1 MLAKT
6 DRVGLVRD
14 MNNNALLASDISMLD
29 SHREEFRRRQEVA
42 NSLNDINIMKEQIQ
56 ELLRFRDEFQ
66 EFKQLLQNH
75 IKRDNQWQALTEQQL
90 Q

>member
-66 EFKQLLQNH
+66 EIKQLLQNH
-75 IKRDNQWQALTEQQL
+75 IKRDNQWQA
-90 Q
+90 

>member
-6 DRVGLVRD
+6 DKIGLVRD

-29 SHREEFRRRQEVA
+29 SHREEFRRRQEVS

-66 EFKQLLQNH
+66 EFKLLLQNH
-75 IKRDNQWQALTEQQL
+75 IKRDNQWQA
-90 Q
+90 

>member
-14 MNNNALLASDISMLD
+14 MNNNALLASDISVLH
-29 SHREEFRRRQEVA
+29 SHREEFRRRQEVS

-75 IKRDNQWQALTEQQL
+75 IKRDNQWQV
-90 Q
+90 

>member
-6 DRVGLVRD
+6 DRVGLARD
-14 MNNNALLASDISMLD
+14 MNNYALLANDISMLH
-29 SHREEFRRRQEVA
+29 SHREEFRRRQEVS

-66 EFKQLLQNH
+66 EFKQILQNH
-75 IKRDNQWQALTEQQL
+75 IKRDNQWQA
-90 Q
+90 

>member
-6 DRVGLVRD
+6 DQIGIVRD
-14 MNNNALLASDISMLD
+14 LNNNALLANDISSLQ
-29 SHREEFRRRQEVA
+29 SHREEFRKRQEM
-42 NSLNDINIMKEQIQ
+42 NNKLNDINIMKEQIQ

-75 IKRDNQWQALTEQQL
+75 IQRDNQWHSQV
-90 Q
+90 

>member
-6 DRVGLVRD
+6 DQIGIVRD
-14 MNNNALLASDISMLD
+14 LSNNALLANDISSLQ
-29 SHREEFRRRQEVA
+29 SHREEFRKRQEM
-42 NSLNDINIMKEQIQ
+42 NNKLNDINIMKEQIQ

-75 IKRDNQWQALTEQQL
+75 IQRDNQWHSQV
-90 Q
+90 

>member
-6 DRVGLVRD
+6 DRVGLARD
-14 MNNNALLASDISMLD
+14 MGNNALLANDISMLH

-66 EFKQLLQNH
+66 EIKQLLQNH
-75 IKRDNQWQALTEQQL
+75 IKRDNQWQA
-90 Q
+90 

>member
-14 MNNNALLASDISMLD
+14 MNNNALLANDISMLD
-29 SHREEFRRRQEVA
+29 SHREEFRRRQEVS

-66 EFKQLLQNH
+66 EFKLLLQNH
-75 IKRDNQWQALTEQQL
+75 IKRDNQWQA
-90 Q
+90 

>member
-6 DRVGLVRD
+6 DKIGLVRD
-14 MNNNALLASDISMLD
+14 MNNNALLANDISMLD

-66 EFKQLLQNH
+66 EIKQLLQNH
-75 IKRDNQWQALTEQQL
+75 IKRDNQWQA
-90 Q
+90 